1 MSLPFLSSEEYD
13 DLAHQ
18 HYDAGEYEQ
27 ALGVLREGL
36 GLYPDSVD
44 LVLGLGF
51 VRLAREEYAWAH
63 QMFTEA
69 LALDPENEDAWVGL
83 GETLLKFGRH
93 AAALEA
99 FAQTDSLEMDDP
111 LEIGLA
117 IGRVLYREGLYHDAR
132 QRFGAMLV
140 RYPDSAEVMAGLAY
154 TLHALGDELGAR
166 RELRRA
172 LALDPE
178 LYDARIY
185 LSHLLHERGDLEGSL
200 AELERVPAEE
210 HFDSLPLWRLI
221 ELRRALHGCAEDDPS
236 LAPYQARLAELG
248 TEPDAVDHLLA
259 EVEAAF
265 EGVSDAGEPGP
276 VPVRRVE
283 E

>member
-1 MSLPFLSSEEYD
+1 MSLPFLSSDEYD

-36 GLYPDSVD
+36 GRYPDSVD
-44 LVLGLGF
+44 LVLGVGF

-63 QMFTEA
+63 QKFSEA

-93 AAALEA
+93 QAALEA
-99 FAQTDSLEMDDP
+99 FAATDALEMDDP
-111 LEIGLA
+111 MEIGLA

-132 QRFGAMLV
+132 QRFTALLA
-140 RYPDSAEVMAGLAY
+140 RFPDSAEVMAGLAY

-172 LALDPE
+172 LALDAE

-185 LSHLLHERGDLEGSL
+185 LSHLLHERGDLEGAL
-200 AELERVPAEE
+200 QELEHVPVEE

-221 ELRRALHGCAEDDPS
+221 ELRRALRGCAEDDPS
-236 LAPYQARLAELG
+236 LVPYHARLAELG
-248 TEPDAVDHLLA
+248 SEPDAVDHLLA

-265 EGVSDAGEPGP
+265 EGISGAGDPGA
-276 VPVRRVE
+276 VPVRRTE